1 MEESLIDFIN
11 YTTSLGVG
19 EILLTSVDKEG
30 TWEGYDTD
38 LIDRINNM
46 IEIPLIANGGCGS
59 IDDIKTVL
67 YENKLQAAS
76 IGSMS
81 VYQKKDMEF

>member
-1 MEESLIDFIN
+1 MSMRYILILKRVVEESLIDFIN

-38 LIDRINNM
+38 LIDR
-46 IEIPLIANGGCGS
+46 S
-59 IDDIKTVL
+59 II
-67 YENKLQAAS
+67 
-76 IGSMS
+76 
-81 VYQKKDMEF
+81 